1 MSERGNFR
9 GGRGGGHHDGDKAEK
24 KEKQNILDLTR
35 YVVKSFQRS
44 FSARRGTR
52 NFRIE
57 AATRFQ
63 TKFKATSIRDRGST
77 LVLIQSVWNL

>member
-1 MSERGNFR
+1 
-9 GGRGGGHHDGDKAEK
+9 
-24 KEKQNILDLTR
+24 
-35 YVVKSFQRS
+35 VKSFQRS